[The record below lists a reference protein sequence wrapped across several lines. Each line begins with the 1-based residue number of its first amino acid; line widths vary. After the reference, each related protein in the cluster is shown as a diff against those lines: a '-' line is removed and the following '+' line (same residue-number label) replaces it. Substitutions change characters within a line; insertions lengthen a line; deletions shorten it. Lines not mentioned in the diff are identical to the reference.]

1 MLETRRALWS
11 RGVFDLTTL
20 VAALAGDD
28 GVRAA
33 AAGEPVVSVAAA
45 LRGCGVLTTRAV
57 CVVAVLVAIICWRG
71 SEDVI
76 TEGGPL
82 TLREPQQLT
91 FITRSNTC

>member
-1 MLETRRALWS
+1 M
-11 RGVFDLTTL
+11 TTL
-20 VAALAGDD
+20 VAALAG
-28 GVRAA
+28 GRGSHTVV
-33 AAGEPVVSVAAA
+33 AGEPVVSVAAA
-45 LRGCGVLTTRAV
+45 LRGGGVLTTRAV

-82 TLREPQQLT
+82 TLREPQPLT